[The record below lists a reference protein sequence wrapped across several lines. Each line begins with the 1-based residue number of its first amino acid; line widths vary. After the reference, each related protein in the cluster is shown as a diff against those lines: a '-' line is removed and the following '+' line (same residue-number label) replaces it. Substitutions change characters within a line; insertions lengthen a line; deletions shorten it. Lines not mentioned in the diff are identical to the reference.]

1 MKKKE
6 ITIKEGSVFCNQP
19 LDLMF
24 LEVVIILAAVGLI
37 MLLSASFPTAYFEQN
52 NPYYYFQKQGRAIF
66 IGITAMVFVGKLDY
80 HQFKKYSRIMLVIS
94 IILLGLVTI
103 PGIGVI
109 RNNARRW
116 ISVFGLFTFQPSE
129 IVKLNVILDFAA
141 SIASK
146 KDRMKSAKKG
156 VLPYLGIL
164 FLIFVFMMAEPHL
177 SGAILICSVGATL
190 MFVGGISWK
199 WIASGIGVILTGAV
213 LLVKGIIPYGQS
225 RIAMWRNPFID
236 ASNEGYQLSQSLITI
251 GSGGLMGVGLGKSR
265 QKYLFLPEV
274 QNDFI
279 FAVVCEELGYIG
291 ACVVLGLFMC
301 LILRGYWIA
310 LHAKDRY
317 GSLLTVGVVT
327 LLALQVFLNIAVV
340 TGVVPTTGISLPF
353 FSYGGT
359 AIVIQLIELGV
370 VISVSRQMQK

>member
-19 LDLMF
+19 LELMF
-24 LEVVIILAAVGLI
+24 LEVVIILADVGLI

-80 HQFKKYSRIMLVIS
+80 HQFKKHSRIMLVIS

-146 KDRMKSAKKG
+146 KDRMKSAKKE
-156 VLPYLGIL
+156 Y
-164 FLIFVFMMAEPHL
+164 FR
-177 SGAILICSVGATL
+177 T
-190 MFVGGISWK
+190 
-199 WIASGIGVILTGAV
+199 
-213 LLVKGIIPYGQS
+213 
-225 RIAMWRNPFID
+225 
-236 ASNEGYQLSQSLITI
+236 
-251 GSGGLMGVGLGKSR
+251 
-265 QKYLFLPEV
+265 
-274 QNDFI
+274 
-279 FAVVCEELGYIG
+279 
-291 ACVVLGLFMC
+291 
-301 LILRGYWIA
+301 
-310 LHAKDRY
+310 
-317 GSLLTVGVVT
+317 
-327 LLALQVFLNIAVV
+327 
-340 TGVVPTTGISLPF
+340 
-353 FSYGGT
+353 
-359 AIVIQLIELGV
+359 
-370 VISVSRQMQK
+370 